1 MGAAVGH
8 MVGPPVIGG
17 VVGNII
23 GERVGEDL
31 IRETGLDREGFARS
45 VSYLLMQICTKRLV
59 RSCMNFSC
67 AAFCIVS
74 FHLAPQPRLR
84 EI

>member
-1 MGAAVGH
+1 MGH

-31 IRETGLDREGFARS
+31 IRETGLDREGFAWSITSSKILIQR
-45 VSYLLMQICTKRLV
+45 CKKTCPK
-59 RSCMNFSC
+59 
-67 AAFCIVS
+67 
-74 FHLAPQPRLR
+74 LR
-84 EI
+84 EFSPVDALCICIPIQIFKAS

>member
-1 MGAAVGH
+1 

-45 VSYLLMQICTKRLV
+45 VILFVDADMHKTTCPKLHEFLLWPL
-59 RSCMNFSC
+59 S
-67 AAFCIVS
+67 VS
-74 FHLAPQPRLR
+74 FPFT
-84 EI
+84 